1 MNSICLIGNICNDVE
16 LKTTNS
22 GKSVCSFNLA
32 VRRPFTKDTTDFFTI
47 ICWNKLAE
55 TVSMYCK
62 KGTKVGVSGMLTSR
76 KYQDKDNNN
85 RIAIDVIADE
95 VTFVDKKPEG
105 QAVAKNEGEDALS
118 IADAEFVEV
127 GSEDELPF

>member
-85 RIAIDVIADE
+85 RIAIEVVASE

-105 QAVAKNEGEDALS
+105 QAVAKTEGEAVPS
-118 IADAEFVEV
+118 VAEAEFVDV
-127 GSEDELPF
+127 GPEDDLPF

>member
-55 TVSMYCK
+55 TVSMCCK
-62 KGTKVGVSGMLTSR
+62 KGTKAGVSGMLTSR

-85 RIAIDVIADE
+85 RIAIEVVADE

-105 QAVAKNEGEDALS
+105 QAVAES
-118 IADAEFVEV
+118 VPSVADAEFTEI
-127 GSEDELPF
+127 GSEEELPF